1 MKALLVCEYN
11 EKGPCFGDTI
21 SSNVT
26 LITKSSIYQIGNRY
40 YQS

>member
-21 SSNVT
+21 SSNAF
-26 LITKSSIYQIGNRY
+26 LKKSQL
-40 YQS
+40 